1 MNNNFECLCTGS
13 TGNCYLLKVGSS
25 LVVLDAGG
33 DFKKLTSS
41 VNLNDVEF
49 AYISHEHQDHS
60 KNLKNLIL
68 RGVKCLDGITNQETI
83 KNQIN
88 AKNGGFLQVL
98 RVPIK
103 HGKCNN
109 SALIIKS
116 EEELILYA
124 TDFNR
129 CEYDLSKFKFT
140 RVIVE
145 CNYIESMVVGVEDIK
160 VKRQINTHMGLE
172 GLQIFL
178 DKLDLSK
185 CQEIDLIH
193 MSQGYGNPILM
204 GSTIYSKYRIK
215 TGVCK
220 QYGGIDYYG

>member
-1 MNNNFECLCTGS
+1 MTNFECLATGS
-13 TGNCYLLKVGSS
+13 TGNCYLLNVGSS
-25 LVVLDAGG
+25 TIILDAGC
-33 DFKKLTSS
+33 DFKKLTSK
-41 VNLNDVEF
+41 VNLNDVDL

-60 KNLKNLIL
+60 KHLKDLIL
-68 RGVKCLDGITNQETI
+68 RGVKCLDGITNQQPE
-83 KNQIN
+83 KNAIN
-88 AKNGGFLQVL
+88 GKNGGLLQVL
-98 RVPIK
+98 RIPVW

-116 EEELILYA
+116 DDELVLYA
-124 TDFNR
+124 TDFSY

-145 CNYIESMVVGVEDIK
+145 CNYIESLTVGVEDIK

-185 CQEIDLIH
+185 CYEIDLIH
-193 MSQGYGNPILM
+193 MSQGYGDRILM
-204 GSTIYSKYRIK
+204 GSTIYGKYRIK